1 MLKISAL
8 VGLPCSGKTTLG
20 EKMEEENEDIVY
32 IDDITIKNGLDDIEK
47 AVNLWGAIHIVISDV
62 FLCRAKDREYAI
74 KKLKKI
80 APDYKL
86 EWIFFENNPE
96 KCLKNADYRN
106 KQGDTRKIKN
116 MIIDMSKQYTI
127 PEGYVPLKIWQ
138 EKEL

>member
-8 VGLPCSGKTTLG
+8 VGLPASGKTTLG

-80 APDYKL
+80 APDYEL

-116 MIIDMSKQYTI
+116 MIVDMSKQYTI
-127 PEGYVPLKIWQ
+127 PEGYVPLEIWQ
-138 EKEL
+138 EKE